1 MLLPMLT
8 LQVLAKKV
16 RNYHFAAD
24 RLRMV
29 AASASLKDSAEFQGR
44 DLKRICMET
53 LLSPELG
60 LCDATVEVMR
70 VWLSLYK
77 ASTEMQVG
85 RSVGRSAGPAVVS
98 LATLDSSC
106 CANRVFIRAALN
118 RHQLCA
124 GLARDLLCA
133 ADRVRC
139 AAHAGVMPSRTHREI
154 PRARDAQPRCAYT

>member
-85 RSVGRSAGPAVVS
+85 RSVGRSVPLWSHDAWFELLRESCFHSCGAEPA
-98 LATLDSSC
+98 
-106 CANRVFIRAALN
+106 
-118 RHQLCA
+118 
-124 GLARDLLCA
+124 
-133 ADRVRC
+133 
-139 AAHAGVMPSRTHREI
+139 
-154 PRARDAQPRCAYT
+154 

>member
-85 RSVGRSAGPAVVS
+85 RSVGSRR
-98 LATLDSSC
+98 L
-106 CANRVFIRAALN
+106 IRAA
-118 RHQLCA
+118 
-124 GLARDLLCA
+124 ARIVFSF
-133 ADRVRC
+133 VR
-139 AAHAGVMPSRTHREI
+139 R
-154 PRARDAQPRCAYT
+154 